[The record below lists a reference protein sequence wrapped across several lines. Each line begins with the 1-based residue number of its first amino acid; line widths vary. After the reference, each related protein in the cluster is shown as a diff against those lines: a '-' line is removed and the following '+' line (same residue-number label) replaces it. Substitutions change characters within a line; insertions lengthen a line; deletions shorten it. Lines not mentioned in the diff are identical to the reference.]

1 MFSHPPTVC
10 LCESWLSTIE
20 KLRFRAEATQ
30 EWLEELGFSGP
41 SRVCRAPELLG
52 EMSPPSWGLGGSQD
66 LQPPP
71 PFPLPAVR
79 EVGRTAHL
87 VTGDG
92 PVGLQ
97 PWWSLKWDS
106 EAFPVF
112 ESLVKF
118 ERPDLSIR
126 DKSLHL
132 ITPASSGIQKI
143 PACAPSLV
151 HSRQR
156 PCCFSLQGQSPLQP
170 LARPSWVSDP
180 KTAASWW
187 GKPEVP
193 GINHRDHV

>member
-30 EWLEELGFSGP
+30 ECLEELGFSGP
-41 SRVCRAPELLG
+41 SR
-52 EMSPPSWGLGGSQD
+52 
-66 LQPPP
+66 
-71 PFPLPAVR
+71 
-79 EVGRTAHL
+79 
-87 VTGDG
+87 
-92 PVGLQ
+92 
-97 PWWSLKWDS
+97 KWDS

-170 LARPSWVSDP
+170 LARPSWQ
-180 KTAASWW
+180 TGATNHLL
-187 GKPEVP
+187 KPEVKPLPVHLWP
-193 GINHRDHV
+193 GSSTHPTDAETGPRKNLPWLPSAKETPLLTV

>member
-97 PWWSLKWDS
+97 PWWSLVS
-106 EAFPVF
+106 VF
-112 ESLVKF
+112 HRVRRGPRRGSPGV
-118 ERPDLSIR
+118 S
-126 DKSLHL
+126 
-132 ITPASSGIQKI
+132 
-143 PACAPSLV
+143 
-151 HSRQR
+151 
-156 PCCFSLQGQSPLQP
+156 QGQACL
-170 LARPSWVSDP
+170 LWPSWQGAGSGGF
-180 KTAASWW
+180 S
-187 GKPEVP
+187 G
-193 GINHRDHV
+193 